1 MARVAGIQF
10 ENDSKGNH
18 RYVRID
24 LKKHAEQV
32 MPLLEKLGAIDEE
45 DEFEKEWKKAISGDE
60 VVKRV
65 KKHIRTLEWK
75 QK

>member
-32 MPLLEKLGAIDEE
+32 IPLLEKLGAIDEE
-45 DEFEKEWKKAISGDE
+45 DEFEKEWKSGGLSSTE
-60 VVKRV
+60 AKVIT
-65 KKHIRTLEWK
+65 KKKIKEWWGK
-75 QK
+75 

>member
-32 MPLLEKLGAIDEE
+32 IPLLEKLGAIDEE
-45 DEFEKEWKKAISGDE
+45 DEFEKEWKSGGLSSAE
-60 VVKRV
+60 AKTIT
-65 KKHIRTLEWK
+65 KKKIKEWWGK
-75 QK
+75 

>member
-24 LKKHAEQV
+24 LRKHAEV
-32 MPLLEKLGAIDEE
+32 IPFLEKIGAIEEE
-45 DEFEKEWKKAISGDE
+45 DEFEKEWKEGISGKE
-60 VVKRV
+60 LKKRV
-65 KKHIRTLEWK
+65 KAHINTLPWNK
-75 QK
+75 K

>member
-1 MARVAGIQF
+1 MARLAGIQF

-32 MPLLEKLGAIDEE
+32 IPLLEKLGAIDED
-45 DEFEKEWKKAISGDE
+45 DEFEKEWKSGGLSSSEAKAIT
-60 VVKRV
+60 
-65 KKHIRTLEWK
+65 KKKIKEWWGK
-75 QK
+75 

>member
-32 MPLLEKLGAIDEE
+32 IPLLEKLGAIDEE
-45 DEFEKEWKKAISGDE
+45 DELVFLLHEAKG
-60 VVKRV
+60 
-65 KKHIRTLEWK
+65 
-75 QK
+75 

>member
-32 MPLLEKLGAIDEE
+32 IPLLEKLGAIDED
-45 DEFEKEWKKAISGDE
+45 DEFEKDWKAG
-60 VVKRV
+60 
-65 KKHIRTLEWK
+65 
-75 QK
+75 